1 MLQPILAPLIPLLRS
16 ALKSY
21 WDIVDVAKSCVAER
35 RQKMAEGKV
44 DRLDMLSKLFKL
56 SEEKDAFDVHDIENE
71 AWIAMSVGVLLLS
84 FIH

>member
-1 MLQPILAPLIPLLRS
+1 
-16 ALKSY
+16 
-21 WDIVDVAKSCVAER
+21 
-35 RQKMAEGKV
+35 MAEGKV